1 MRSNA
6 LCSGM
11 KRFYLML
18 CVALA
23 FCGARAD
30 GTVDTVLRAGDT
42 IPDFAAQTL
51 DGKPIRWSD
60 VKDQPVFLYF
70 WSRACQTCGNEYDLV
85 EQLAADNPGLRVIG
99 LNVSDSVNTAK
110 YVAEQE
116 GFKFEVWTQSPSNP
130 NLKDRLMAWQGLEED
145 APILSW
151 AYLVGKDGV
160 IRTFHMGFKDAILE
174 TVKNEAFSTAPVTL
188 GMRPG
193 RPMPNFALQD
203 SSGKSVEL
211 KDSLGSVVI
220 LNFWGSWCPPCRA
233 EMPELNALYGRYK
246 GKGLR
251 VIGVNYAESKEKA
264 LTYLEANPLG
274 YDVWFGADAKATG
287 ALFRAWGGTGVPW
300 NIIIGRDGKVHSWMV
315 GFGPGAIETME
326 KRVLELI

>member
-1 MRSNA
+1 
-6 LCSGM
+6 M

-18 CVALA
+18 CFAFAL
-23 FCGARAD
+23 CVARAD
-30 GTVDTVLRAGDT
+30 GVTDTVLRAGDT
-42 IPDFAAQTL
+42 IPDFTAQTL
-51 DGKPIRWSD
+51 EGKAIRWSD

-85 EQLAADNPGLRVIG
+85 ERLAADNPGLRVIG

-116 GFKFEVWTQSPSNP
+116 GFKFEVWTQSPDAP
-130 NLKDRLMAWQGLEED
+130 NLKDRLMMWQGLEED

-151 AYLVGKDGV
+151 AYLIGKDGV
-160 IRTFHMGFKDAILE
+160 IRTFHMGFKESILE

-193 RPMPNFALQD
+193 RLMPNFALQD
-203 SSGKSVEL
+203 SSGKVAQL
-211 KDSLGSVVI
+211 KDTLGSVVI

-233 EMPELNALYGRYK
+233 EMPELNALHGRYK
-246 GKGLR
+246 DKGLR
-251 VIGVNYAESKEKA
+251 VIGINYAESKEKA
-264 LTYLEANPLG
+264 VTYLEANPVG
-274 YDVWFGADAKATG
+274 YDVWFGADAKVTG
-287 ALFRAWGGTGVPW
+287 TLFRTWGGTGVPW

-315 GFGPGAIETME
+315 GFGPGAMETME
-326 KRVLELI
+326 KRVLELL